1 MLSLRKTGEMMA
13 EKQQEPQENQGPS
26 QGGPAET
33 GAANQPATPGTN
45 QMEARET
52 GQPQPLATAP
62 ELDPAVLREKWLR
75 ALAELDNLRKRMNNT
90 IETALLNERRAI
102 LGAFLEVMDNLERA
116 LAAHVGEQNEWVQ
129 GVQAIHR
136 QTGEIFRR
144 FDTEAMECLDKPF
157 DPHLHEALARVPDAA
172 KPENTI
178 VEVVQAGYQFK
189 DGTVLRPAKVVVS
202 YQERK
207 TAS

>member
-1 MLSLRKTGEMMA
+1 MLSLWKTEEMMP
-13 EKQQEPQENQGPS
+13 EKQQESQGNQGPS
-26 QGGPAET
+26 QGGAEDLGAANPAET
-33 GAANQPATPGTN
+33 LATN
-45 QMEARET
+45 QTEPRET
-52 GQPQPLATAP
+52 GQPQPQATAP
-62 ELDPAVLREKWLR
+62 EMDAAVLREKWLR

-90 IETALLNERRAI
+90 IETALLNERRVI

-129 GVQAIHR
+129 GTQAIHR

-144 FDTEAMECLDKPF
+144 FDVEPMDCLGKPF

-172 KPENTI
+172 RPENTI

-202 YQERK
+202 YQEK
-207 TAS
+207 

>member
-1 MLSLRKTGEMMA
+1 MP
-13 EKQQEPQENQGPS
+13 EKQQESQENQGSS
-26 QGGPAET
+26 QGGAEDL
-33 GAANQPATPGTN
+33 GAANQPATSGTN
-45 QMEARET
+45 QTEARET
-52 GQPQPLATAP
+52 GQPQPQITAP

-90 IETALLNERRAI
+90 IETALLNERRVI

-116 LAAHVGEQNEWVQ
+116 LAAHAGEQNEWVQ
-129 GVQAIHR
+129 GTQAIHR
-136 QTGEIFRR
+136 QTGELFRR
-144 FDTEAMECLDKPF
+144 FDTEAMECLGKPF
-157 DPHLHEALARVPDAA
+157 DPHLHEALARVPNAA

-202 YQERK
+202 YQEK
-207 TAS
+207 